1 MIKKIF
7 GIRYLLNNKER
18 KQVLSL
24 LVKIVFMAIIDV
36 IGVASIFPFFTILTK
51 PEIIKTN
58 NYLNYAFINLKF
70 TNESNFLIFLGVML
84 LVVLISSM
92 FFKAITVYTQLK
104 VDQLIEF
111 SISERLL
118 KKYLKQQY
126 TFFLNKNTSE
136 IGNNLLKEVNQVVIG
151 VLAPSINI
159 IAQGL
164 LAIAMI
170 IMIFY
175 TNTIIALISSL
186 ILALSYGIL
195 YLSLKGY
202 AYSIGEIRLKT
213 SQVKHKIINEVFY
226 GIKDV
231 KVNRLE
237 NFYHKLF
244 SNAAEKYAFSNAKTQ
259 ILTRLP
265 RFFIESIFFGG
276 IIFISLVYVQN
287 PETLFKILPSLA
299 VISFAGYKLLP
310 ALQLIYANF
319 ITIKSV
325 IPSLDL
331 IYNEIENLSEIKKSK
346 IENRNIEIEREITIQ
361 NLSYTY
367 PFSKT
372 KVIKRLDMKI
382 TAKQTVGII
391 GKSGSGKTTIIDL
404 ILGLL
409 KPSEGKIYVDNF
421 LLDENNIESWQSNV
435 GYVPQQT
442 FLIDDTISSN
452 IAFGIK
458 KEKIHFNQ
466 VKKVAKIANLD
477 SFIMNELEKGYST
490 IIGERGIRLSG
501 GQRQRIGIARAL
513 YSNPNL
519 LILDEATSALDK
531 TTEKEILNAIKKLK
545 SKITIIIISHHLST
559 LRDTDKIF
567 VIDQGIVKSMSSY
580 ESLIQKI

>member
-7 GIRYLLNNKER
+7 RISSLLNNKEQ
-18 KQVLSL
+18 KQVLRL
-24 LVKIVFMAIIDV
+24 LVKIIFMAIIDT
-36 IGVASIFPFFTILTK
+36 IGVASIFPFFTVLTK

-58 NYLNYAFINLKF
+58 EYLNYLFINLKF
-70 TNESNFLIFLGVML
+70 TNESNFLIFLGILL
-84 LVVLISSM
+84 LVILISSM
-92 FFKAITVYTQLK
+92 SYKSITVYFQLK
-104 VDQLIEF
+104 VEQLIEF
-111 SISERLL
+111 SVCERLL
-118 KKYLKQQY
+118 KKYLMQPY
-126 TFFLNKNTSE
+126 TWFLNKNTSE
-136 IGNNLLKEVNQVVIG
+136 LGNNLITEVNHVVRG
-151 VLAPSINI
+151 VLAPSISI

-164 LAIAMI
+164 LAILMI
-170 IMIFY
+170 IVIFY
-175 TNTIIALISSL
+175 TDTTIALI
-186 ILALSYGIL
+186 ALSTLSISYGLL
-195 YLSLKGY
+195 YLSLRGY
-202 AYSIGEIRLKT
+202 VYNLGITRLDS
-213 SQVKHKIINEVFY
+213 SQIKHKMINEVFY

-237 NFYHKLF
+237 GFYHNLF
-244 SNAAEKYAFSNAKTQ
+244 SNAAEKYALSNAKTQ
-259 ILTRLP
+259 ILMQLP
-265 RFFIESIFFGG
+265 RFLIESIFFGG
-276 IIFISLVYVQN
+276 IIFVSLVYVQD
-287 PETLFKILPSLA
+287 PENLFEILPSLA
-299 VISFAGYKLLP
+299 VIAFAGYKLLP

-319 ITIKSV
+319 IALTSV

-331 IYNEIENLSEIKKSK
+331 IYHEIDNLSKIKKSK
-346 IENRNIEIEREITIQ
+346 IENRNIEIEKEITIQ

-372 KVIKRLDMKI
+372 KVIKRINMKI
-382 TAKQTVGII
+382 LAKQTVGII

-421 LLDENNIESWQSNV
+421 LIDENNIESWQSNI

-458 KEKIHFNQ
+458 KEKIDFNQ
-466 VKKVAKIANLD
+466 VEKVSKIANLD
-477 SFIMNELEKGYST
+477 SFILKELDKGYST

-519 LILDEATSALDK
+519 LILDEATNALDK
-531 TTEKEILNAIKKLK
+531 NTEKVILNALKKLK
-545 SKITIIIISHHLST
+545 NKITIIIISHHLST

-567 VIDQGIVKSMSSY
+567 VMDQGIVKSMSSY
-580 ESLIQKI
+580 ERLIQ

>member
-7 GIRYLLNNKER
+7 RISSLLNNKEQ
-18 KQVLSL
+18 KQVLRL
-24 LVKIVFMAIIDV
+24 LVKIIFMAIIDT
-36 IGVASIFPFFTILTK
+36 IGVASIFPFFTVLTK

-58 NYLNYAFINLKF
+58 EYLNYLFINLKF
-70 TNESNFLIFLGVML
+70 TNESNFLIFLGILL
-84 LVVLISSM
+84 LVILISSM
-92 FFKAITVYTQLK
+92 SYKSITVYFQLK
-104 VDQLIEF
+104 VEQLIEF
-111 SISERLL
+111 SVCERLL
-118 KKYLKQQY
+118 KKYLMQPY
-126 TFFLNKNTSE
+126 TWFLNKNTSE
-136 IGNNLLKEVNQVVIG
+136 LGNNLITEVNHVVRG
-151 VLAPSINI
+151 VLAPSISI

-164 LAIAMI
+164 LAILMI
-170 IMIFY
+170 IVIFY
-175 TNTIIALISSL
+175 TDTTIALI
-186 ILALSYGIL
+186 ALSTLSISYGLL
-195 YLSLKGY
+195 YLFLKGY
-202 AYSIGEIRLKT
+202 VYNIGITRLDS
-213 SQVKHKIINEVFY
+213 SQIKHKMINEVFY

-237 NFYHKLF
+237 GFYHNLF
-244 SNAAEKYAFSNAKTQ
+244 SNAAEKYALSNAKTQ
-259 ILTRLP
+259 ILMQLP
-265 RFFIESIFFGG
+265 RFLIESIFFGG
-276 IIFISLVYVQN
+276 IIFVSLVYVQD
-287 PETLFKILPSLA
+287 PENLFEILPSLA
-299 VISFAGYKLLP
+299 VIAFAGYKLLP

-319 ITIKSV
+319 IALTSV

-331 IYNEIENLSEIKKSK
+331 IYHEIDNLSKIKKSK
-346 IENRNIEIEREITIQ
+346 IENRNIEIEKEITIQ

-372 KVIKRLDMKI
+372 KVIKRINMKI
-382 TAKQTVGII
+382 LAKQTVGII

-421 LLDENNIESWQSNV
+421 LIDENNIESWQSNI

-458 KEKIHFNQ
+458 KEKIDFNQ
-466 VKKVAKIANLD
+466 VEKVSKIANLD
-477 SFIMNELEKGYST
+477 SFILKELDKGYST

-519 LILDEATSALDK
+519 LILDEATNALDK
-531 TTEKEILNAIKKLK
+531 NTEKVILNALKKLK
-545 SKITIIIISHHLST
+545 NKITIIIISHHLST

-567 VIDQGIVKSMSSY
+567 VMDQGIVKSMSSY
-580 ESLIQKI
+580 ERLIQ

>member
-1 MIKKIF
+1 MIKKI
-7 GIRYLLNNKER
+7 IRISSILSNKEQR
-18 KQVLSL
+18 QILSL
-24 LVKIVFMAIIDV
+24 LVKIISMAIIDT
-36 IGVASIFPFFTILTK
+36 IGVASIFPFFTVLTE

-58 NYLNYAFINLKF
+58 EYLNYLYTNLKF
-70 TNESNFLIFLGVML
+70 TNESNFLIFLGIL
-84 LVVLISSM
+84 LLAILISSM
-92 FFKAITVYTQLK
+92 SFKGITVYSQLK
-104 VDQLIEF
+104 VQQLIEF
-111 SISERLL
+111 SVCERLL
-118 KKYLKQQY
+118 KKYLMQPY
-126 TFFLNKNTSE
+126 TWFLNKNTAE
-136 IGNNLLKEVNQVVIG
+136 IGNNLLKEVNNVVIG
-151 VLAPSINI
+151 VLAPSMNI

-164 LAIAMI
+164 LAILMI
-170 IMIFY
+170 IVIFY
-175 TNTIIALISSL
+175 TDTIVALIALSTLSI
-186 ILALSYGIL
+186 SYGLL
-195 YLSLKGY
+195 YLFLRRHVYNLG
-202 AYSIGEIRLKT
+202 ITRLDS
-213 SQVKHKIINEVFY
+213 SQIKHKMINEAFY

-237 NFYHKLF
+237 DFYHSLF
-244 SNAAEKYAFSNAKTQ
+244 SNAAEKYALTNAKTQ
-259 ILTRLP
+259 VLMRLP
-265 RFFIESIFFGG
+265 RFLIESIFFGA
-276 IIFISLVYVQN
+276 IIFVSLVYVQD
-287 PETLFKILPSLA
+287 PENLFEILPSLA
-299 VISFAGYKLLP
+299 VIAFAGYKLLP

-319 ITIKSV
+319 IRLRAD

-331 IYNEIENLSEIKKSK
+331 IHDEIENLSEIKKSK
-346 IENRNIEIEREITIQ
+346 IQNRNIEIEKEITIQ

-372 KVIKRLDMKI
+372 KVIKRLNMKI
-382 TAKQTVGII
+382 PAKQTVGII

-421 LLDENNIESWQSNV
+421 LINENNIESWQSNV

-458 KEKIHFNQ
+458 KEKIDFSQ
-466 VKKVAKIANLD
+466 VEKVAKIANLD
-477 SFIMNELEKGYST
+477 SFIMTELEKGYST

-519 LILDEATSALDK
+519 LILDEATNALDK
-531 TTEKEILNAIKKLK
+531 KTEEVILNALKKLK

-567 VIDQGIVKSMSSY
+567 VMDQGILNSISSY
-580 ESLIQKI
+580 ERLIQ